1 MNKVTLVGRLT
12 RDVEVRNAGETA
24 IARTSIAVN
33 RRFRNKE
40 GNYDADFI
48 NVSAFGKTAEFLEK
62 YFHKGD
68 MIGIVGR
75 ITTGSYEKDGQRVYT
90 TEVTIEE
97 IEFVGGRN
105 DSGNTQTSATTPSTA
120 GAGFMNIPDG
130 VDEALPFN

>member
-1 MNKVTLVGRLT
+1 MNKWIGMGRLT
-12 RDVEVRNAGETA
+12 RDPQVSYSGETA
-24 IARTSIAVN
+24 IARTSVAIN
-33 RRFRNKE
+33 RRFKNKE

-68 MIGIVGR
+68 MIAIVGR

-97 IEFVGGRN
+97 IEFAGGKS
-105 DSGNTQTSATTPSTA
+105 DGAQTAAPAQTSSGNN
-120 GAGFMNIPDG
+120 FMNIPDG
-130 VDEALPFN
+130 STDELPFN

>member
-1 MNKVTLVGRLT
+1 MNKWIGMGRLT
-12 RDVEVRNAGETA
+12 KDPQVNYAGETA
-24 IARTSIAVN
+24 IARTSVAIN
-33 RRFRNKE
+33 RRFKNKE

-68 MIGIVGR
+68 MIAIVGR

-97 IEFVGGRN
+97 IEFAGGKT
-105 DSGNTQTSATTPSTA
+105 DGTQTANNASNTSAPN
-120 GAGFMNIPDG
+120 FMNIPDG
-130 VDEALPFN
+130 SSEELPFN

>member
-1 MNKVTLVGRLT
+1 M
-12 RDVEVRNAGETA
+12 DYSYFP
-24 IARTSIAVN
+24 SI
-33 RRFRNKE
+33 
-40 GNYDADFI
+40 
-48 NVSAFGKTAEFLEK
+48 LEK

-105 DSGNTQTSATTPSTA
+105 DSGNSQSAAATPSTA
-120 GAGFMNIPDG
+120 NASFMNIPDG
-130 VDEALPFN
+130 NDEALPFN